1 VEITNEVRL
10 LLPIMTSIM
19 VAKWVADNAT
29 HSLYHAQIE
38 QKCIPFLDFNLNTQ
52 MSMELFTA
60 HDVAKSPVIIL
71 EEIHNVHELAKILI
85 SCPHNAFPVVH
96 HAQNPKERSDLLS
109 RPLHGLVQASVLR
122 QLLSREELYRTS
134 DAMNDHHS
142 RGEIPLLRFEDISD
156 FEARFMNQNESDQT
170 DTLNHLANDEA
181 GVHANKFIDLA
192 PYINTSAT
200 AVQQTYSLDRTY
212 ILFRSLGL
220 RHLVVVD
227 QHNRPTGIITRKDL
241 MGFKIEEKLEAVIEK
256 VKSGESA
263 SSGAAA
269 TPKHD
274 DGVEMQD
281 TSGSGQQH
289 LNPAYDAD
297 A

>member
-1 VEITNEVRL
+1 MICDVFIIVESQSKQEFTV
-10 LLPIMTSIM
+10 
-19 VAKWVADNAT
+19 
-29 HSLYHAQIE
+29 
-38 QKCIPFLDFNLNTQ
+38 
-52 MSMELFTA
+52 LF
-60 HDVAKSPVIIL
+60 
-71 EEIHNVHELAKILI
+71 KI
-85 SCPHNAFPVVH
+85 
-96 HAQNPKERSDLLS
+96 
-109 RPLHGLVQASVLR
+109 R
-122 QLLSREELYRTS
+122 QT
-134 DAMNDHHS
+134 
-142 RGEIPLLRFEDISD
+142 
-156 FEARFMNQNESDQT
+156 
-170 DTLNHLANDEA
+170 
-181 GVHANKFIDLA
+181 
-192 PYINTSAT
+192 
-200 AVQQTYSLDRTY
+200 VQQTYSLDRTY

>member
-1 VEITNEVRL
+1 
-10 LLPIMTSIM
+10 M

-142 RGEIPLLRFEDISD
+142 RGEIPLLRFE
-156 FEARFMNQNESDQT
+156 ECVPPRF
-170 DTLNHLANDEA
+170 
-181 GVHANKFIDLA
+181 
-192 PYINTSAT
+192 
-200 AVQQTYSLDRTY
+200 
-212 ILFRSLGL
+212 
-220 RHLVVVD
+220 
-227 QHNRPTGIITRKDL
+227 RPR
-241 MGFKIEEKLEAVIEK
+241 
-256 VKSGESA
+256 
-263 SSGAAA
+263 AAA
-269 TPKHD
+269 PPLPRANPRAPRLCAPFPRACAAFP
-274 DGVEMQD
+274 
-281 TSGSGQQH
+281 TSR
-289 LNPAYDAD
+289 PAS
-297 A
+297 

>member
-1 VEITNEVRL
+1 
-10 LLPIMTSIM
+10 
-19 VAKWVADNAT
+19 
-29 HSLYHAQIE
+29 
-38 QKCIPFLDFNLNTQ
+38 
-52 MSMELFTA
+52 
-60 HDVAKSPVIIL
+60 
-71 EEIHNVHELAKILI
+71 
-85 SCPHNAFPVVH
+85 
-96 HAQNPKERSDLLS
+96 
-109 RPLHGLVQASVLR
+109 
-122 QLLSREELYRTS
+122 
-134 DAMNDHHS
+134 
-142 RGEIPLLRFEDISD
+142 
-156 FEARFMNQNESDQT
+156 MNQNESDQT

>member
-1 VEITNEVRL
+1 
-10 LLPIMTSIM
+10 
-19 VAKWVADNAT
+19 
-29 HSLYHAQIE
+29 
-38 QKCIPFLDFNLNTQ
+38 
-52 MSMELFTA
+52 
-60 HDVAKSPVIIL
+60 
-71 EEIHNVHELAKILI
+71 
-85 SCPHNAFPVVH
+85 
-96 HAQNPKERSDLLS
+96 
-109 RPLHGLVQASVLR
+109 
-122 QLLSREELYRTS
+122 
-134 DAMNDHHS
+134 
-142 RGEIPLLRFEDISD
+142 
-156 FEARFMNQNESDQT
+156 MNQNESDQM

-289 LNPAYDAD
+289 LNPAYDVD

>member
-1 VEITNEVRL
+1 
-10 LLPIMTSIM
+10 
-19 VAKWVADNAT
+19 
-29 HSLYHAQIE
+29 
-38 QKCIPFLDFNLNTQ
+38 
-52 MSMELFTA
+52 
-60 HDVAKSPVIIL
+60 
-71 EEIHNVHELAKILI
+71 
-85 SCPHNAFPVVH
+85 
-96 HAQNPKERSDLLS
+96 
-109 RPLHGLVQASVLR
+109 
-122 QLLSREELYRTS
+122 
-134 DAMNDHHS
+134 
-142 RGEIPLLRFEDISD
+142 
-156 FEARFMNQNESDQT
+156 MNQNVSDQT
-170 DTLNHLANDEA
+170 DTVNQLANDEA

-256 VKSGESA
+256 VKSA
-263 SSGAAA
+263 SSGAGAA
-269 TPKHD
+269 STPKHD